1 MMLFPNKSA
10 FCSEKGKPGL
20 RELQRQAEK
29 RSNHKRSGTTKR
41 FLAELGSLFIEECRQ
56 LGTGIK
62 GDELF
67 KTPSFRCGLHF
78 WVHWKK
84 IKRKERR
91 EWGGGGLGS
100 SCHDS
105 CGRRERQGG
114 GRGGAVLLFIRSTWT
129 SLWGREPD
137 WEAPRGL
144 YCVSLSGIP
153 GLWDRHR
160 EAAFTVYSGL
170 RLDRWHRQGHF
181 HC

>member
-1 MMLFPNKSA
+1 MNLLIDWAQFSSCSLVEQEKTGLMMLFPNKSA

-78 WVHWKK
+78 
-84 IKRKERR
+84 
-91 EWGGGGLGS
+91 
-100 SCHDS
+100 
-105 CGRRERQGG
+105 
-114 GRGGAVLLFIRSTWT
+114 
-129 SLWGREPD
+129 
-137 WEAPRGL
+137 
-144 YCVSLSGIP
+144 
-153 GLWDRHR
+153 
-160 EAAFTVYSGL
+160 
-170 RLDRWHRQGHF
+170 
-181 HC
+181 